1 MFKKVLIVF
10 ISLFLLSCGNKKS
23 DNPNQVTIK
32 VTHWYSENAWEW
44 EGAIKEF
51 NKKYPDINV
60 EVEPI
65 VYQLYTQKL
74 LTASVGNTQIGDLLI
89 VEDWFA
95 QELLE
100 KDYFIDLAEF
110 VKTELDTANL
120 FMKAFDDY
128 KNSKGEIIC
137 VPTFLITPVLLY
149 NKDLFDN
156 AGVKYPDSTWTYHD
170 LVENAKKLTRDID
183 GDGTPDEW
191 GLALNYSPM
200 LDMMI
205 YAFGGGVLNENKDA
219 SILHE
224 PASVEALKFFID
236 MYSVHRIAPPP
247 NPATMNNTVEFMSGR
262 YAMGIIPDFK
272 SKLRTLPFRWDLT
285 YPPKGPA
292 KRVSIRASQG
302 FGIPQDCPHKKEAM
316 IFLKWL
322 VNELPP
328 KYSDLAESL
337 LPINKKVAWSE
348 EYLKGNPL
356 CDRKVSIDLEENYCF
371 NYLRPGYSELKD
383 YGFQSEIEK
392 AIMGQ
397 ISAEEAGAL
406 GSKKVDEVIRK
417 ISQSQAA
424 VKKK

>member
-1 MFKKVLIVF
+1 MVKKLFV
-10 ISLFLLSCGNKKS
+10 LFLSLLFLSCGSKKN

-32 VTHWYSENAWEW
+32 VTHWYSENTWEW

-60 EVEPI
+60 EIEPI
-65 VYQLYTQKL
+65 VYQLYLQKL
-74 LTASVGNTQIGDLLI
+74 LTSSVGNTQIGDLLI

-100 KDYFIDLAEF
+100 KEYFVDLTNF
-110 VKTELDTANL
+110 IHTELDTANL
-120 FMKAFDDY
+120 FMKAFYDY
-128 KNSKGEIIC
+128 QNSKGEIIC
-137 VPTFLITPVLLY
+137 VPTFLITPVLIY
-149 NKDLFDN
+149 NKDMFDN
-156 AGVKYPDSTWTYHD
+156 AGIEYPDSTWTYTD
-170 LVENAKKLTRDID
+170 LVETAKKLTKDID

-191 GLALNYSPM
+191 GFALNYSPL
-200 LDMMI
+200 LDMML
-205 YAFGGGVLNENKDA
+205 YAFGGGVLNAEKTA
-219 SILHE
+219 AVLHE
-224 PASVEALKFFID
+224 PASIEGLKFFID
-236 MYSVHRIAPPP
+236 MYTIHKIAPPP
-247 NPATMNNTVEFMSGR
+247 NPATMNNNSEFMSGR
-262 YAMGIIPDFK
+262 YAMAVTPDFK
-272 SKLRTLPFRWDLT
+272 SKLRSLPFRWNFT
-285 YPPKGPA
+285 YPPKGPS

-302 FGIPQDCPHKKEAM
+302 FGIPKDCQHPKEAL

-328 KYSDLAESL
+328 KYSDLAEGL

-348 EYLKGNPL
+348 EYLNGNPA
-356 CDRKVSIDLEENYCF
+356 CDRKVIIDLQENYCF

-397 ISAEEAGAL
+397 ISAEESGIQ

-417 ISQSQAA
+417 NTTY
-424 VKKK
+424 KKK